1 MYRLFLALL
10 VGFFVA
16 LWIVQNNPLVEQK
29 ISSSV
34 LSALN
39 KAWGASIHVKRV
51 RLNLFTCTL
60 FLEQGII
67 VDNDKQ
73 TTQWSFDRA
82 RIYISPFAYWY
93 KKKAHLYIT
102 IDNVTASTGVCSDGI
117 DVVGHVKKIIR
128 PPIEKQPI
136 SLRSIML
143 RNFDVTALVGSTPV
157 RVLLHGFLEFKK
169 TDPLGDYVKKSSRV
183 GTLAITNMD
192 VFVGQRICIKQAR
205 GLCHFKKN
213 VLTHRWGFTCEHE
226 IPFCILDPVK
236 SFIVKGQWDDAL
248 KEVQLKESGSDAPLL
263 TCSVLKDAY
272 LSLKGSLAASRLVA
286 LYSFL
291 TESTYCSTIN
301 VNECYSIIDVR
312 YPLQPVGGGV
322 SGLLGLRKVSFAGTF
337 FDAFDC
343 TITSCEQGIVRAA
356 LSGSRD
362 GKMIASGALVWDFM
376 QHQGSLVA
384 KNAAPISSK
393 EAHSGTSNAMVSGVV
408 IKPEQCKIALHVS
421 KDGGVHGNY
430 ALAVAHVYKG
440 IALSTQGSFE
450 QRNKEFLIQGKTGA
464 GTYHAT
470 LALDPHLHIRS
481 IDYCEQDQR
490 VIDLAVDEQDDYTL
504 RGNIYFSCFRS
515 FLDQSMSRLMLGGD
529 KVCMHVTLDQKD
541 LMHMRGSCVLHGG
554 KIYIPDTRNLIE
566 GCSTAF
572 EYDYAQ
578 RLFMLNN
585 FMLTFCKGSIDS
597 QRVTLRFDDAWNL
610 SMVHAPFSINNLF
623 INWKRD
629 FFGVFYGNFLFN
641 KLPDNDMHVTGLA
654 VVKKALLKDNIFSQ
668 GASIGFSGAV
678 GRVLPIKENIKVDVR
693 IISEQPIKARTDTLE
708 TYASLDLR
716 VRYAQGNNVMQ
727 LPSIAGTVSLDRG
740 QLKFLR
746 NTLTIEYGKIHFI
759 ENQFNDPMIDLIAS
773 NRINKYIVTLQATG
787 SLEKP
792 TIMLESNPALTEE
805 QVVGLLLSGSENARL
820 QTDLF
825 AMLEQNL
832 HNIVLGSKDKLPKA
846 TTFLQTLT
854 RPFKYVQIT
863 PDFTDQSGRGGIK
876 GTLSVNVSDQ
886 VYAQIQ
892 KNFNLQEDFSAQV
905 EYFLA
910 DDVSLKAVKDQRGE
924 LGAEVEVRLKF

>member
-322 SGLLGLRKVSFAGTF
+322 SGLLGHF
-337 FDAFDC
+337 
-343 TITSCEQGIVRAA
+343 
-356 LSGSRD
+356 
-362 GKMIASGALVWDFM
+362 
-376 QHQGSLVA
+376 
-384 KNAAPISSK
+384 
-393 EAHSGTSNAMVSGVV
+393 
-408 IKPEQCKIALHVS
+408 
-421 KDGGVHGNY
+421 
-430 ALAVAHVYKG
+430 
-440 IALSTQGSFE
+440 
-450 QRNKEFLIQGKTGA
+450 
-464 GTYHAT
+464 
-470 LALDPHLHIRS
+470 
-481 IDYCEQDQR
+481 
-490 VIDLAVDEQDDYTL
+490 
-504 RGNIYFSCFRS
+504 
-515 FLDQSMSRLMLGGD
+515 LML
-529 KVCMHVTLDQKD
+529 
-541 LMHMRGSCVLHGG
+541 
-554 KIYIPDTRNLIE
+554 LI
-566 GCSTAF
+566 
-572 EYDYAQ
+572 
-578 RLFMLNN
+578 
-585 FMLTFCKGSIDS
+585 
-597 QRVTLRFDDAWNL
+597 
-610 SMVHAPFSINNLF
+610 APL
-623 INWKRD
+623 
-629 FFGVFYGNFLFN
+629 
-641 KLPDNDMHVTGLA
+641 
-654 VVKKALLKDNIFSQ
+654 
-668 GASIGFSGAV
+668 
-678 GRVLPIKENIKVDVR
+678 
-693 IISEQPIKARTDTLE
+693 
-708 TYASLDLR
+708 LR
-716 VRYAQGNNVMQ
+716 V
-727 LPSIAGTVSLDRG
+727 SRG
-740 QLKFLR
+740 L
-746 NTLTIEYGKIHFI
+746 
-759 ENQFNDPMIDLIAS
+759 
-773 NRINKYIVTLQATG
+773 
-787 SLEKP
+787 
-792 TIMLESNPALTEE
+792 
-805 QVVGLLLSGSENARL
+805 
-820 QTDLF
+820 
-825 AMLEQNL
+825 
-832 HNIVLGSKDKLPKA
+832 
-846 TTFLQTLT
+846 
-854 RPFKYVQIT
+854 
-863 PDFTDQSGRGGIK
+863 
-876 GTLSVNVSDQ
+876 
-886 VYAQIQ
+886 
-892 KNFNLQEDFSAQV
+892 
-905 EYFLA
+905 
-910 DDVSLKAVKDQRGE
+910 
-924 LGAEVEVRLKF
+924 